1 MRPASAPR
9 VPRDR
14 PLLPVPLPRAPRS
27 VAPLALVGLLVL
39 GACATAPEYL
49 READEDAYAILTRA
63 HEEVTGEAKVERIG
77 HSAGTLR
84 QKLEAEL
91 ARGAPTTLRIDIPR
105 ALDIAAENSRDF
117 LRQRES
123 LYRTALSL
131 TSARHDFEV
140 RWGGG
145 GTAEVSGQ
153 GDDSAAVRLSED
165 LSASVR
171 SSSGTRVVASFANNL
186 LKSLVSGGAGWNESS
201 ILGLSLTQ
209 PLLRGAGEH
218 IVREPLTQAER
229 DVVYAVRNF
238 ERFRATFA
246 VDVVSTYLSLLEQLR
261 NIDSQ
266 RRNLDGIRRARE
278 QIEALYNANRRPLGD
293 LDRARQNELTAEN
306 GLLNANNRFE
316 AAMDS
321 FKEQLGLPM
330 STKLELD
337 PAELERLGA
346 MPVTGVDLDVAAAV
360 RLALQR
366 RYDYRTARD
375 RVEDSARQLVVA
387 EDALSSTLD
396 FSAAVQVPTEPGKA
410 LVFDWSKVSW
420 SAGFDLGLA
429 LDRLGERNAYR
440 SALIALDDRM
450 RTRDELADQILQQV
464 RAALR
469 DIVTRVEDW
478 RIQQNAVTLA
488 ERRVDSTREL
498 YLADRAS
505 ALDVLDAEDDLLAA
519 RIGLTSATVDYSTS
533 KLRLL
538 RDLEGLAV
546 EPRGLRFDPSL
557 PLPTGPQDS
566 RDAARA
572 ARL

>member
-1 MRPASAPR
+1 MSPALFPCAR
-9 VPRDR
+9 ARRNVPA
-14 PLLPVPLPRAPRS
+14 L
-27 VAPLALVGLLVL
+27 PLAAVLVL
-39 GACATAPEYL
+39 SACATAPEY
-49 READEDAYAILTRA
+49 RQEADADAYAILVRA

-77 HSAGTLR
+77 GAAGTLR
-84 QKLEAEL
+84 ETLKTQLAE
-91 ARGAPTTLRIDIPR
+91 GKAPVVRLDIPT
-105 ALDIAAENSRDF
+105 ALDVAAENSRDY

-131 TSARHDFEV
+131 TSARHDFEL

-145 GTAEVSGQ
+145 AAADVSGV
-153 GDDSAAVRLSED
+153 GTDTASLGLSDD

-171 SSSGTRVVASFANNL
+171 STSGTRVVASFANNL
-186 LKSLVSGGAGWNESS
+186 FKSLLSGGAGWNESS

-209 PLLRGAGEH
+209 PLLRGAGES

-229 DVVYAVRNF
+229 DVVYAVRSF

-246 VDVVSTYLSLLEQLR
+246 VNVVSEYFSLLAQLR

-278 QIEALYNANRRPLGD
+278 QIQALYEAGRRPLGD
-293 LDRARQNELTAEN
+293 LDRARQNELGAEN
-306 GLLNANNRFE
+306 ALLNANNRLE
-316 AAMDS
+316 SALDS
-321 FKEQLGLPM
+321 LKELLGLPM
-330 STKLELD
+330 TAVIELD
-337 PAELERLGA
+337 PAELERLAA
-346 MPVTGVDLDVAAAV
+346 MDVAPVGLDADTAV

-387 EDALSSTLD
+387 EDALGSTLD
-396 FSAAVQVPTEPGKA
+396 LSAAIQVPTEPGKA
-410 LVFDWSKVSW
+410 FVFDWSKVSW

-440 SALIALDDRM
+440 SAFISLDDRM

-478 RIQQNAVTLA
+478 KIQKNAVALA

-505 ALDVLDAEDDLLAA
+505 ALDLLDAEDDLLAA
-519 RIGLTSATVDYSTS
+519 RLGLTSATVDYSTS

-538 RDLEGLAV
+538 RDLEGLEV

-557 PLPTGPQDS
+557 PLPTGPQDT

-572 ARL
+572 LRP